1 MRAISGLLVLVP
13 LSLLGGAA
21 VSACGSSGTSEFNPP
36 LDDLKSAEAGL
47 QDPPPFDD
55 ASTGT
60 LTDDGGTGGIPD
72 DGGLKACATE
82 QQQATLLPLDLY
94 IMQDTSGSMSDPA
107 SGSTSKYDAVRT
119 AMNTFVNDP
128 ASAGMGVGLQFFPQF
143 KQGAPATCTT
153 LTSCGAFGACNIHA
167 CQRAGTITNCT
178 SNADCGADKCGT
190 LGQCFLSG
198 NLCVSGAGGPTI
210 GCLGGPDTCLS
221 YASGYCTGR
230 DSCTATD
237 YSAPNVAI
245 QLLPG
250 VAAQITAAFN
260 GKTPEGLTP
269 SSAALQGAIDRA
281 KAHALAN
288 PGHTVVAVLAT
299 DGLPTECDT
308 NMANISAIASAAY
321 AGTPSIK
328 TFVIGVFTQAEQA
341 QATTNLNQIS
351 NAGGTG
357 NAFIINTSQNV
368 AQQFLAAL
376 NQIRGSALPCQY
388 AVPMPESGTPDYGKV
403 NVQFT
408 RSNGTKSTIVYVNDV
423 NGCDPNSGGW
433 YYDVNPSSGTPTKIL
448 LCPASCNAVK
458 ADSQGKVDVLLGC
471 KSITSTPK

>member
-1 MRAISGLLVLVP
+1 V
-13 LSLLGGAA
+13 
-21 VSACGSSGTSEFNPP
+21 ACGSSGTSEFNPP
-36 LDDLKSAEAGL
+36 LDDLKSGEAGL
-47 QDPPPFDD
+47 QDPPPTFDD
-55 ASTGT
+55 AASGT
-60 LTDDGGTGGIPD
+60 LNDDGGTGGIPD

-119 AMNTFVNDP
+119 AMNAFVNDP

-143 KQGAPATCTT
+143 KPGAPATCTT
-153 LTSCGAFGACNIHA
+153 ATSCGAFGPCNIHVCVA
-167 CQRAGTITNCT
+167 AGPIKYCT
-178 SNADCGADKCGT
+178 QDSDCGAGVKCGD
-190 LGQCFLSG
+190 LGECAIGNTPCAKSG
-198 NLCVSGAGGPTI
+198 GQVVGCVNSTF
-210 GCLGGPDTCLS
+210 CLG

-237 YSAPNVAI
+237 YSTPNVPI

-260 GKTPEGLTP
+260 SKTPEGLTP

-308 NMANISAIASAAY
+308 NMNNIAAIAAAAY

-328 TFVIGVFTQAEQA
+328 TFVIGVFAQAEQA

-388 AVPMPESGTPDYGKV
+388 AVPMPESGTPDFGKV
-403 NVQFT
+403 NVQFS
-408 RSNGTKSTIVYVNDV
+408 RSNGTKSTIVYVSDV
-423 NGCDPNSGGW
+423 NGCDPNTGGW

-458 ADSQGKVDVLLGC
+458 ADSQGKIDVLLGC